1 MPKQLSATCRW
12 RLWCFVLHLPFEDN
26 RMEAIRDLLKHSEAQ
41 PQPATAKVWHGH
53 SKSPKGLLTG
63 IWDTVSMC
71 FTPYHFAR
79 SRTLRSLGSP
89 SRFSSFNCLSVEL
102 MKHITL
108 GFQATACTFHVCPG
122 ILRWGSA
129 GNSMGQTSTIHIQ
142 NNGETRTFYFRDKTP
157 ERWVPFNL
165 MLPGLQGPRR
175 CQKLSAVGKWRFLW
189 LAVLWRGTMGTIVM
203 TGCDMHGK
211 KHTKFDSDSDMVNNG
226 TQTQM
231 TRVTKWFAKIEFFFF
246 NRIMFENKQRN
257 VEPLQSAKFIQ
268 HWCSSVFFLPIP
280 MRHRSETRKRALS
293 FTGQLHLP
301 AGPQLWIHRESLNSS
316 SKKMEF
322 SVVCSQ
328 TYRYSE

>member
-1 MPKQLSATCRW
+1 
-12 RLWCFVLHLPFEDN
+12 
-26 RMEAIRDLLKHSEAQ
+26 MEAIRDLLKHSEAQ

-63 IWDTVSMC
+63 TWDTVSMC

-89 SRFSSFNCLSVEL
+89 SRSSSFNCLSGEL

-211 KHTKFDSDSDMVNNG
+211 KHTNFDSDSDMVDNG

-231 TRVTKWFAKIEFFFF
+231 MRVTKWFAKIEFFFF
-246 NRIMFENKQRN
+246 K
-257 VEPLQSAKFIQ
+257 
-268 HWCSSVFFLPIP
+268 
-280 MRHRSETRKRALS
+280 
-293 FTGQLHLP
+293 
-301 AGPQLWIHRESLNSS
+301 
-316 SKKMEF
+316 
-322 SVVCSQ
+322 
-328 TYRYSE
+328 